1 MSNKKPLEKRI
12 IAQNKKARHE
22 YTIED
27 SFEAGIVLQGSEV
40 KSLRAGNAN
49 LIDAFAES
57 QNNEI
62 YLMGL
67 YIAEY
72 KGANQFNHQ
81 PKRPRKLLLHKREIQ
96 KFFGKLKIKGYTL
109 VPLSIYFNEKNLVK
123 VEIGLAKG
131 KKLHD
136 KREAEKEK
144 DWKRK
149 KDRLIKGGQ
158 I

>member
-1 MSNKKPLEKRI
+1 MKPPSEKRI
-12 IAQNKKARHE
+12 IAQNRKARHE
-22 YTIED
+22 YFIED

-40 KSLRAGNAN
+40 KSIRAGNVN
-49 LIDAFAES
+49 LIDAFAEN

-62 YLMGL
+62 YLMGM
-67 YIAEY
+67 YIGEY

-109 VPLSIYFNEKNLVK
+109 VPLSVYFNEKNLVK

-131 KKLHD
+131 KKQHD
-136 KREAEKEK
+136 KRASEKEK
-144 DWKRK
+144 DWQRK
-149 KDRLIKGGQ
+149 KDRISKGGE
-158 I
+158 